1 LKEEKKSYLSKVT
14 AFFMTMSSLNL
25 NNDGYGF
32 SLDLNISSLPSQL
45 PSSSSTPL
53 LGHIGNNESGKFKIR
68 FGISNNPSII
78 PPNESMVKNNKGN
91 FGDERKNLSMKVD
104 KEENERFGNTKLCIR
119 GHWRPSED
127 AKLKKLVDEFGPHNW
142 NNIAEQIHGRSGI
155 ILN

>member
-1 LKEEKKSYLSKVT
+1 
-14 AFFMTMSSLNL
+14 MSSLNL
-25 NNDGYGF
+25 NNVGYGF
-32 SLDLNISSLPSQL
+32 SLDLNISSLPSPF

-53 LGHIGNNESGKFKIR
+53 LGHIGNNESGKFKIP
-68 FGISNNPSII
+68 FGISNPSLIH
-78 PPNESMVKNNKGN
+78 PNESMVKNNEGN

-104 KEENERFGNTKLCIR
+104 KEENEKFGNTKLSIR

-127 AKLKKLVDEFGPHNW
+127 SKLKKLVDEFGPHNW